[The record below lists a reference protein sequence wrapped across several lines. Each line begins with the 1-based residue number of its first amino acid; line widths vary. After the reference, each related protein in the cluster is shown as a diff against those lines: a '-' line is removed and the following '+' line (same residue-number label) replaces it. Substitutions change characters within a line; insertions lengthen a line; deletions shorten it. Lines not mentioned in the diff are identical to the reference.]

1 MTEDP
6 SSQVKT
12 YDNKMMGNCSM
23 STHAKH
29 AKMVSEVFGLN
40 D

>member
-23 STHAKH
+23 STHAK
-29 AKMVSEVFGLN
+29 MVSEVFGLN